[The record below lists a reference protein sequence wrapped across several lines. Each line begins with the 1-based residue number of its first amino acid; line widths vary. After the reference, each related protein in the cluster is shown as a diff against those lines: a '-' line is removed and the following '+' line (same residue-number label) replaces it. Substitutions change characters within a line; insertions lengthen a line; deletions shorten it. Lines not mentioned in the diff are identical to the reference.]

1 MLRKT
6 IFTAIAAVALGAS
19 AFTANAATQVAVFAG
34 GCFWSM
40 QKAFDHV
47 PGVVKT
53 RAGFMGGHVKNPTY
67 EDVVTETTGHVESV
81 EVTYDP
87 AKVSYAQLLD
97 TFWHHTDPTDP
108 NGVICDMGPS
118 YRTAIFTFSDD
129 QYRQAAAAKQAV
141 AQQLHKPVV
150 TLIVKSTATG
160 LPFYP
165 ASDYHQHFWQT
176 HADHYNAYY
185 LGCGR
190 GPALHRLWGDLADK

>member
-1 MLRKT
+1 MLKKT
-6 IFTAIAAVALGAS
+6 IFAAAAAIALSATAFAAS
-19 AFTANAATQVAVFAG
+19 AADQVAVFAG

-67 EDVVTETTGHVESV
+67 EQVVTETTGHVESV

-87 AKVSYAQLLD
+87 ARVSYDQLLD
-97 TFWHHTDPTDP
+97 AFWRHTDPTDP
-108 NGVICDMGPS
+108 NGVICDFGPS
-118 YRTAIFTFSDD
+118 YRTAIFTYNDD
-129 QYRQAAAAKQAV
+129 QYARAVASKQAAAR
-141 AQQLHKPVV
+141 QLHKPVV

-176 HADHYNAYY
+176 HAAHYDAYY
-185 LGCGR
+185 QGCGR
-190 GPALHRLWGDLADK
+190 GPALHKLWGALADS

>member
-1 MLRKT
+1 MFKKT
-6 IFTAIAAVALGAS
+6 IFTLTAMALSATAFAAS
-19 AFTANAATQVAVFAG
+19 AADQVAVFAG

-67 EDVVTETTGHVESV
+67 EEVVTETTGHVESV

-87 AKVSYAQLLD
+87 AKVSYDQLLQ
-97 TFWHHTDPTDP
+97 TFWHHTDPTNP
-108 NGVICDMGPS
+108 NGVICDYGSS
-118 YRTAIFTFSDD
+118 YRTAIFTYNDD
-129 QYRQAAAAKQAV
+129 QYVRAVASNQAV
-141 AQQLHKPVV
+141 GQQLHKPIA

-165 ASDYHQHFWQT
+165 ASDYHQHFWKT
-176 HADHYNAYY
+176 HAAHYDAYY

-190 GPALHRLWGDLADK
+190 GPALHKLWGDLADS

>member
-1 MLRKT
+1 MLKKT
-6 IFTAIAAVALGAS
+6 IFTLTAVALSAAAFAAS
-19 AFTANAATQVAVFAG
+19 AADQVAVFAG

-87 AKVSYAQLLD
+87 AKVSYDQLLQ
-97 TFWHHTDPTDP
+97 TFWHHTDPTNP
-108 NGVICDMGPS
+108 NGVICDFGSS
-118 YRTAIFTFSDD
+118 YRTAIFTYNDD
-129 QYRQAAAAKQAV
+129 QYAKAVASKQAV
-141 AQQLHKPVV
+141 GQQLHKPIA

-165 ASDYHQHFWQT
+165 ASDFHQHYWQT
-176 HADHYNAYY
+176 HAANYDAYY

-190 GPALHRLWGDLADK
+190 GPALHKLWGSLADS